1 MTASAPTLTATGDR
15 VGGLPRLALGVLAAP
30 QLVTGLWAGIAPR
43 HWYDHFPGFGPALVA
58 AEPPFN
64 GHLAAD
70 AGAGFLATGA
80 ALTVAALWPHRRVV
94 VLALV
99 TYLAFGS
106 VHLAYHARVPAPGL
120 SPMQNGANAVLLAA
134 GVVLALAL
142 LWSSRRDHGQHPRPT
157 DGDGR

>member
-1 MTASAPTLTATGDR
+1 MTASAPTPTATGER
-15 VGGLPRLALGVLAAP
+15 VAGSLRLGLGVLAAP

-64 GHLAAD
+64 AHLAAD
-70 AGAGFLATGA
+70 AGAGFLATGV
-80 ALTVAALWPHRRVV
+80 ALAVAALWAHRQVV

-120 SPMQNGANAVLLAA
+120 SPMQDGANAVLLAA
-134 GVVLALAL
+134 GVALALAL
-142 LWSSRRDHGQHPRPT
+142 LWSSRQGRDQHPRRT
-157 DGDGR
+157 DGDDR